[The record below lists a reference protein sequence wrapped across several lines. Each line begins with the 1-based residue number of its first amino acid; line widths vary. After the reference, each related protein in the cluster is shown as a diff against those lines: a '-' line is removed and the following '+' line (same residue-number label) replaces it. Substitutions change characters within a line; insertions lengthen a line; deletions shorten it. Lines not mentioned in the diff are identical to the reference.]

1 MLLSYIF
8 YHNTKMPVKAVKK
21 VNTSLNQLLG
31 NKALIT
37 SNAIRL
43 NSEGTWPLIA
53 RLIENMRIILRAFAE
68 EKKKQSHSND
78 SSPDTKSTYAVHLG
92 SAVLCAGQID
102 CGNTLTLYCSPTDSQ
117 GLGNIEADEN
127 LLQKFIKSV
136 GLGKHI
142 AVTDSPAVSTSNM
155 KSRSGAFTGVSILSP
170 PQKQRK
176 AVLSVLNANFA
187 STRIAIT
194 NEKTGIFVKIADDAP
209 LALIMEL
216 FTTVKEVLAM
226 EDTNIAQKLP
236 LKLSVKNI
244 HEIFPYKVLLVM
256 RPEEFQIPRLV
267 QAYTEQSEIIR
278 VGLSYLLSLL
288 FGESFWD
295 HQNAMHLAFLWI
307 SFCLKKFPNIP
318 VIDPKAIESAPCES
332 NAVVYSKIASPVSCK
347 VKKLGMCLLEFY
359 NQCASVDLSEMHMAL
374 PTLKTVEA
382 RVASSFCTGYT
393 DENPMKLLHAFEALT
408 LSRKVTKTG
417 VLRIKN
423 KVGLD
428 RKSQAPQEWLR
439 KSAWVKYQQGRKKE
453 RKAKSK
459 HADNLFP

>member
-1 MLLSYIF
+1 
-8 YHNTKMPVKAVKK
+8 MPLKAVKK
-21 VNTSLNQLLG
+21 VNTSINQLLG
-31 NKALIT
+31 KKALMK
-37 SNAIRL
+37 SDAIRL

-53 RLIENMRIILRAFAE
+53 RSIENVHIILRAFAE
-68 EKKKQSHSND
+68 EQKKQSHSSVENPEMERTH
-78 SSPDTKSTYAVHLG
+78 SVHLG

-102 CGNTLTLYCSPTDSQ
+102 CGNTLTLYCFPTDSQ
-117 GLGNIEADEN
+117 GPESIETDKH
-127 LLQKFIKSV
+127 LLRKFIKSA

-142 AVTDSPAVSTSNM
+142 AVTDSPAVSRCNL

-170 PQKQRK
+170 PKKQRK
-176 AVLSVLNANFA
+176 EVLSALSAKFA
-187 STRIAIT
+187 TTGISIT
-194 NEKTGIFVKIADDAP
+194 NEKTGIYLKIADHAP

-216 FTTVKEVLAM
+216 FTTVKKVLAA
-226 EDTNIAQKLP
+226 EYPSIAQNLP
-236 LKLSVKNI
+236 VKLSVKNL

-267 QAYTEQSEIIR
+267 HAFTEQSEIIK
-278 VGLSYLLSLL
+278 VGLSYLLHLL
-288 FGESFWD
+288 FGEGFWD
-295 HQNAMHLAFLWI
+295 SQNAMHLAFLWI
-307 SFCLKKFPNIP
+307 SFSLKKFPNIP

-374 PTLKTVEA
+374 PTLKTLEA

-393 DENPMKLLHAFEALT
+393 DKNPMKLLHAFEALT
-408 LSRKVTKTG
+408 LPRKVTKTG

-428 RKSQAPQEWLR
+428 RKSQAPQ
-439 KSAWVKYQQGRKKE
+439 
-453 RKAKSK
+453 
-459 HADNLFP
+459 D